1 MDISEIPGEIVMD
14 EAGLPEAVMRAA
26 GNSGSRSLKSKP
38 HELKKFMERYMGA
51 WDGHS
56 TERIA
61 EWMRL
66 QNGSI

>member
-1 MDISEIPGEIVMD
+1 MSPTSSSI
-14 EAGLPEAVMRAA
+14 AR
-26 GNSGSRSLKSKP
+26 SGGSKP

-51 WDGHS
+51 CDGHS